1 MLPSMTEPQQFSPS
15 QSSELV
21 PRSIGSQDDPAIL
34 RIPAEPGD
42 EVVKRGYYVL
52 DQFFPIAI
60 ERHE

>member
-1 MLPSMTEPQQFSPS
+1 MQ
-15 QSSELV
+15 
-21 PRSIGSQDDPAIL
+21 RSINSHDEPVIL
-34 RIPAEPGD
+34 RIPTEPGD